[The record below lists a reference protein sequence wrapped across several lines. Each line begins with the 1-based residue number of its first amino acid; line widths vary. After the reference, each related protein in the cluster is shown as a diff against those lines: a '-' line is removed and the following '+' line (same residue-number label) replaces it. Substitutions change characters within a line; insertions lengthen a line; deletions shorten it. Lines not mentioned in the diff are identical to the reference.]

1 MPWKGALLAATLY
14 GDPALRPMSDL
25 DLLVEPAQLDRV
37 PALFAS
43 LGFRPTY
50 AQRRARFSPR
60 HGHDLSFTEDE
71 PHLVVEVHYR
81 LFHDL
86 GGDASVEPLFARAQT
101 VDVFGRARSVPSPAD
116 HLFAVAVHAATHAF
130 GDHPVWIFDLLLLA
144 AQDAHAVE
152 DAAAEAGR
160 RGLSVAFRTALGVAA
175 RVLPALP
182 APRESPLRRR
192 LLDRLLG
199 ADCLARPPRRLPA
212 LLAKTL
218 LTDRPRDA
226 VYELAR
232 KLELRLVEL
241 TGR

>member
-1 MPWKGALLAATLY
+1 LLAATLY

-25 DLLVEPAQLDRV
+25 DLLVEPAQLAEV

-50 AQRRARFSPR
+50 PTPRARFSPR

-86 GGDASVEPLFARAQT
+86 GGDASVEPLFARARLAE
-101 VDVFGRARSVPSPAD
+101 VLGVRRPVPSPAD

-144 AQDAHAVE
+144 AEEPGAVADAT
-152 DAAAEAGR
+152 AEAAR
-160 RGLSVAFRTALGVAA
+160 RGLSVAFATALGIAA
-175 RVLPALP
+175 RVLPSLP

-192 LLDRLLG
+192 LLDQILG
-199 ADCLARPPRRLPA
+199 ADCLAQPPGRLPT

-218 LTDRPRDA
+218 LTDRARDA
-226 VYELAR
+226 LYELGR
-232 KLELRLVEL
+232 KLELRLIELVERRQ
-241 TGR
+241 TSA